1 MEEKPGQPQPQ
12 HHHSHHHPHHH
23 PQQQQQQ
30 QQQPPHHHHHYY
42 FYNHSHNHHHHHH
55 HQQPHQYLQHGA
67 EGSPKAQ
74 PKALK
79 HEQKHTLQQH
89 QETPKKKT
97 EMESVWNLQ
106 KQDPKRIIT
115 YNEAM
120 DSPDQ

>member
-30 QQQPPHHHHHYY
+30 QQPHHHHHYY

-79 HEQKHTLQQH
+79 HEQKHALQQH